1 MVFNVFYSIVIFLLV
16 VFTYLKIPQRYLF
29 VFNFHWIKYGCF
41 NFINNVYIPY
51 IRKHFHHKCNFV
63 FYGPNR
69 SDIYPIKYNGL
80 KENGYYSYYTIVKAY
95 YDESTIYDG
104 YFLLNDDSFFDPIV
118 FYNKGY
124 NLSIPIIEG
133 IGFMLN
139 NLSTWSWP
147 KKINYRGITF
157 RQAFLN
163 FMQNICQRKSIY
175 GLKYSH
181 CRLCNFNININ
192 IGGYADFFYIPHS
205 YIRDYII
212 LFDLAYKE
220 GMFLEMAVSTISYMF
235 KYVTLGKK
243 CYYINLLGSCP
254 HIHPIKFSSIRN
266 RETVFKYINISH

>member
-1 MVFNVFYSIVIFLLV
+1 MDFIVYYLIVIFLLIIYPYSN
-16 VFTYLKIPQRYLF
+16 TSKSYLF
-29 VFNFHWIKYGCF
+29 VFNFHWIKYSCF
-41 NFINNVYIPY
+41 NYINNVYIPY
-51 IRKHFHHKCNFV
+51 IKRNFHHKCNFV
-63 FYGPNR
+63 FYGPNK
-69 SDIYPIKYNGL
+69 SNIYPIKYNGL
-80 KENGYYSYYTIVKAY
+80 KENGFYSYYTIVKAY

-118 FYNKGY
+118 FFKKGY
-124 NLSIPIIEG
+124 NLTLPIIEA
-133 IGFMLN
+133 IGFMSS
-139 NLSTWSWP
+139 NLSSWSWP

-163 FMQNICQRKSIY
+163 FIQNICQRKSIY

-192 IGGYADFFYIPHS
+192 IGGYADFFYIPYS
-205 YIRDYII
+205 YISDYII

-220 GMFLEMAVSTISYMF
+220 GMFLEMAVSTIAYMF

-254 HIHPIKFSSIRN
+254 HIHPIKFSSKRN
-266 RETVFKYINISH
+266 RDIVQKYININI